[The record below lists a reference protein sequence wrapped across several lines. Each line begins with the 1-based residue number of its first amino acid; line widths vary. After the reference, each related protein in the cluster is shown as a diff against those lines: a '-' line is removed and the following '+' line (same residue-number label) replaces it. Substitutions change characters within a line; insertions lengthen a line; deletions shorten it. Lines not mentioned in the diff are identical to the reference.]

1 MCIKIGIYIY
11 LMFVQCVI
19 QVYFGICHTHKRYNL
34 YNSELVQKEFV
45 PVAYPKITL
54 VVRNSL
60 VVWTG
65 MTKGFY
71 DVLEC
76 MGIMMKPL

>member
-1 MCIKIGIYIY
+1 MYRNSIYI
-11 LMFVQCVI
+11 VI

-76 MGIMMKPL
+76 TGIMMKPL